1 MVVYYRITDSHA
13 DYYDVSV
20 IPIAAFRRHALWWAD
35 YQLQGNLSQTSC
47 LNVALRTTF
56 SMNRHMQALDIL
68 SIIIFILGAIV
79 ETYATH
85 KTKKYIW
92 YFMSFLCF
100 SLVFMISIVFYSKED
115 FVFYLGTSASIVCAI
130 TSGYKLFAWA
140 SLQTQRNKLCI
151 SRLIKIS
158 SLNLPF
164 RPLLMMRKN
173 ITFAAWILW
182 IVANICPM
190 LQQDIFIAIV
200 YSISLVLM
208 GACIDFNENKR
219 SSIILFYILIAFPY
233 SMSLACLKPA
243 LNFMGIFILCISS
256 FAAIVL
262 LILRKRTNSSWQ
274 ICDGISMP
282 FHPPLAASK
291 AGAK

>member
-92 YFMSFLCF
+92 HFMSFLCF
-100 SLVFMISIVFYSKED
+100 HWFSWYQSYFTRKKISFFTWEP
-115 FVFYLGTSASIVCAI
+115 LHP
-130 TSGYKLFAWA
+130 LFAQLHPDINYLHEHRHKHNEINYA
-140 SLQTQRNKLCI
+140 SR
-151 SRLIKIS
+151 
-158 SLNLPF
+158 
-164 RPLLMMRKN
+164 
-173 ITFAAWILW
+173 
-182 IVANICPM
+182 
-190 LQQDIFIAIV
+190 D
-200 YSISLVLM
+200 
-208 GACIDFNENKR
+208 
-219 SSIILFYILIAFPY
+219 
-233 SMSLACLKPA
+233 
-243 LNFMGIFILCISS
+243 
-256 FAAIVL
+256 
-262 LILRKRTNSSWQ
+262 
-274 ICDGISMP
+274 
-282 FHPPLAASK
+282 
-291 AGAK
+291 